1 MTRIGI
7 SITKSC
13 VFRNSVQEFSNVYF
27 YDGLAG
33 RPGLSAA
40 DALIDEVVTKEKTW
54 HSAAVTF
61 VRGRIWEQT
70 NDKATTEM
78 ISQKN
83 LSGTGTPATTPN
95 MDAERA
101 FLFRLRAGSDSRGN
115 PVYLRKWY
123 HTIGGFGAVTI
134 AQGVLENKI
143 GFTGAEKT
151 SLVTKLGNIGSI
163 GSGATLGAICAKSGR
178 LPTAGAQWEAH
189 TFLEHHQLGD
199 MWRAA

>member
-1 MTRIGI
+1 MTRVGI
-7 SITKSC
+7 AITKSC

-33 RPGLSAA
+33 RPTLVEAE
-40 DALIDEVVTKEKTW
+40 ALIDELVTKEKTW
-54 HSAAVTF
+54 HAAGVTF

-70 NDKATTEM
+70 GSPGTTEM
-78 ISQKN
+78 ITQKN
-83 LSGTGTPATTPN
+83 LSGTGTPANTAN

-123 HTIGGFGAVTI
+123 HTLGGFGAVTI

-143 GFTGAEKT
+143 GFTNAEKD
-151 SLVTKLGNIGSI
+151 SLRTKLGTIGAI
-163 GSGATLGAICAKSGR
+163 GSGTTAGVLVSKNGR
-178 LPTAGAQWEAH
+178 NSTAGAVWEPH
-189 TFLEHHQLGD
+189 TYLEHHQLGD